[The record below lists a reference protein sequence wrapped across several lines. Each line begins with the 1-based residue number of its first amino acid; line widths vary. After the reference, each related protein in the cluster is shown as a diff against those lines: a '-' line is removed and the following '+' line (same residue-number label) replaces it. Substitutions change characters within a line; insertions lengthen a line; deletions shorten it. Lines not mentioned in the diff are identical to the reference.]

1 MNVEKY
7 ILHKA
12 KNKNF
17 TIIFPEA
24 GFSDRIIKATKIIS
38 KKKIAKIILVG
49 DESSLVMR
57 FKNLKKFNIVNPK
70 SSELS
75 SQFAQKLYEYRKDK
89 GMTLEQAQELVL
101 DPFYFSAMMVKEGYA
116 DGMVGGAEV
125 STSKNLK
132 PALQIIK
139 AKEGLASS
147 CFVIAGKHKNIK
159 LPIFLTDAGLNEN
172 PTSQQLA
179 IIAKQTVD
187 TAKSMLGSD
196 IKVAFLSY
204 STKGSAESEMTQKVK
219 DAYQTFANT
228 NPEILCDG
236 ELQLDSALIE
246 RVAKLKCPQSPVA
259 GKANVLVVPDL
270 NAGNILYKC
279 MQYFGGLTAI
289 GPIVQG
295 LNKPVNDLSRGC
307 SIKDIVLLTAVT
319 VLQCENNKNNK
330 ENKQ

>member
-1 MNVEKY
+1 
-7 ILHKA
+7 
-12 KNKNF
+12 
-17 TIIFPEA
+17 
-24 GFSDRIIKATKIIS
+24 
-38 KKKIAKIILVG
+38 
-49 DESSLVMR
+49 
-57 FKNLKKFNIVNPK
+57 
-70 SSELS
+70 
-75 SQFAQKLYEYRKDK
+75 
-89 GMTLEQAQELVL
+89 
-101 DPFYFSAMMVKEGYA
+101 
-116 DGMVGGAEV
+116 
-125 STSKNLK
+125 
-132 PALQIIK
+132 
-139 AKEGLASS
+139 
-147 CFVIAGKHKNIK
+147 VIAGKHKKIK

-187 TAKSMLGSD
+187 TVRSILGCD
-196 IKVAFLSY
+196 VKVAFLSY
-204 STKGSAESEMTQKVK
+204 STKGSAENELTQKVK
-219 DAYQTFANT
+219 DAYQTFANA

-259 GKANVLVVPDL
+259 GKANVLIVPDL
-270 NAGNILYKC
+270 NVGNTLYKC

-319 VLQCENNKNNK
+319 VLQCEKNKNNK

>member
-1 MNVEKY
+1 
-7 ILHKA
+7 
-12 KNKNF
+12 
-17 TIIFPEA
+17 
-24 GFSDRIIKATKIIS
+24 
-38 KKKIAKIILVG
+38 
-49 DESSLVMR
+49 
-57 FKNLKKFNIVNPK
+57 
-70 SSELS
+70 
-75 SQFAQKLYEYRKDK
+75 
-89 GMTLEQAQELVL
+89 
-101 DPFYFSAMMVKEGYA
+101 
-116 DGMVGGAEV
+116 
-125 STSKNLK
+125 
-132 PALQIIK
+132 
-139 AKEGLASS
+139 
-147 CFVIAGKHKNIK
+147 
-159 LPIFLTDAGLNEN
+159 
-172 PTSQQLA
+172 
-179 IIAKQTVD
+179 
-187 TAKSMLGSD
+187 
-196 IKVAFLSY
+196 
-204 STKGSAESEMTQKVK
+204 MTQKVK
-219 DAYQTFANT
+219 DAYQTFAKA